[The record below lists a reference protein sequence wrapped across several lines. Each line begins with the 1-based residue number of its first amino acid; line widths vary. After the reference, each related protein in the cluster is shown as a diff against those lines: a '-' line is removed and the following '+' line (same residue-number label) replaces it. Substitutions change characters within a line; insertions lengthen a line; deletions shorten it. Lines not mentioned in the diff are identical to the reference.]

1 MMNSKVRLTM
11 MTLMI
16 GVFMGALDN
25 GIITS
30 SLTTLIHSFEVSPS
44 WGAWIITIY
53 TLGLTISVPI
63 VGKLSDRY
71 GRRALFLIEISLFGI
86 GSLLVALS
94 PTFTFLLIARFFQA
108 LGGGGIFILASS
120 YILDTFPKE
129 RQGRA
134 LGMLGGMN
142 GIASVLGPN
151 IGSLIL
157 SVAGSWHWLFLI
169 NIPIAIL
176 LLILGSKSLEKQE
189 VRSTSRLD
197 IAGILVLSGAS
208 LSLMY
213 GLTQLK
219 GTSFKDVLT
228 SASFLTFVLVGIAMY
243 VLFFFLEKRVET
255 KGTEP
260 VLPIS
265 MLKTPTYRW
274 SLVLALLSGGILASV
289 IFIPSY
295 VEQYL
300 GVASSMSGYWFTPL
314 ALAAGIGAAM
324 GGIVI
329 DKKGPT
335 FTMFA
340 ASIIAMIGYV
350 LFPLWVE
357 HTWQMVIASIFVG
370 IGFGTLIG
378 APINMIATEHIQGNK
393 GVALAGVSLIRQM
406 GMTIAPTIYAS
417 FLTRGFAQFGE
428 VLQRNA
434 AEAGVDLSQGGMA
447 QLPKDADMT
456 TLMSMID
463 QIPSKEVKELLLKT
477 VHDASG
483 IGFDGLFY
491 AAAVVAAIMLITVI
505 IVHQVRKRAGTPAS
519 SAHAK

>member
-1 MMNSKVRLTM
+1 M
-11 MTLMI
+11 
-16 GVFMGALDN
+16 
-25 GIITS
+25 
-30 SLTTLIHSFEVSPS
+30 
-44 WGAWIITIY
+44 
-53 TLGLTISVPI
+53 
-63 VGKLSDRY
+63 
-71 GRRALFLIEISLFGI
+71 
-86 GSLLVALS
+86 
-94 PTFTFLLIARFFQA
+94 
-108 LGGGGIFILASS
+108 ASS

-142 GIASVLGPN
+142 GIASVFGPN
-151 IGSLIL
+151 ISSFIL
-157 SVAGSWHWLFLI
+157 SVASSWHWLFLI
-169 NIPIAIL
+169 NIPIAII
-176 LLILGSKSLEKQE
+176 LLILGVKSLEKQE
-189 VRSTSRLD
+189 ERTASRLD
-197 IAGILVLSGAS
+197 IGGILVLSSAS

-219 GTSFKDVLT
+219 GTSFKDIFTSVPFLAFVMIGIVL
-228 SASFLTFVLVGIAMY
+228 Y
-243 VLFFFLEKRVET
+243 VMFFYLEKRVAA

-314 ALAAGIGAAM
+314 ALAAGVGAAM

-340 ASIIAMIGYV
+340 ASIIAMVGYA

-357 HTWQMVIASIFVG
+357 HTWQMVIASLFVG

-378 APINMIATEHIQGNK
+378 APINIIATEHIKGNK
-393 GVALAGVSLIRQM
+393 GVALAGISLIRQM

-417 FLTRGFAQFGE
+417 FLTRGFSQFGD
-428 VLQRNA
+428 VLQSNA
-434 AEAGVDLSQGGMA
+434 QQAGIELTPGAMA
-447 QLPKDADMT
+447 QIPTDGDMT
-456 TLMSMID
+456 TMMSMID
-463 QIPSKEVKELLLKT
+463 KIPSPPVKELLLKT
-477 VHDASG
+477 VHDASVN
-483 IGFDGLFY
+483 
-491 AAAVVAAIMLITVI
+491 A
-505 IVHQVRKRAGTPAS
+505 
-519 SAHAK
+519 